1 MLDKKFLTGL
11 NNFFGELCHDNQ
23 YVVPTSISIDKTN
36 SRSPQLSYM
45 DVFIAL
51 SKVKKTAAGPDGIP
65 YWFWSENALCLTPVV
80 KSLWNL
86 SLATHTW
93 PKQWKMSNINPL
105 PKVDARTEYGEFR
118 GINVTQVIARCF
130 EKVVY
135 HKFVKN
141 TVTCHEE

>member
-1 MLDKKFLTGL
+1 
-11 NNFFGELCHDNQ
+11 
-23 YVVPTSISIDKTN
+23 
-36 SRSPQLSYM
+36 M

-105 PKVDARTEYGEFR
+105 PKVDAPTEYGEFR

-141 TVTCHEE
+141 TVEDKLSPSQFAYRSGCSSTDALIKIQQDYLKFLDDIRTLVQ